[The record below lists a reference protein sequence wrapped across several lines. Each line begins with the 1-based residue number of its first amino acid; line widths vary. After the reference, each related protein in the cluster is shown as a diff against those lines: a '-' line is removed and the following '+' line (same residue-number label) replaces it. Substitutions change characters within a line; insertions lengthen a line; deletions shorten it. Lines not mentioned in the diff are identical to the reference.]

1 MLKQARVDSTQ
12 VNWIFLLL
20 RNGLVLVF
28 STCLLWAQ
36 PLTQTIKGKV
46 LDQDTQAPLIGA
58 NIIVKNSSPV
68 RGATTDNQGAFWI
81 EQIKV
86 GRYDLLVTY
95 IGYESYVVPEV
106 LVSSAKEVV
115 LKIQLEP
122 SSIDGEQVLVEG
134 SINKAVPQNSMA
146 VVSARSFTVEEA
158 RRYAGGMDDPAR
170 LAAAFAGVT
179 TGAAQDNAIVVRG
192 NSAKGL
198 LWQVE
203 GVRIPSPNHF
213 PDINVAGGGFVSVLS
228 SHVLDNSDFYT
239 GAFPAEYGNALSGV
253 FDMRLREGNREQREY
268 TVQAG
273 VLGLDLAA
281 EGPIPG
287 LSKASYLFN
296 YRYSTLALIK
306 DLIPSEQI
314 PEYSDLAYKIS
325 VPTKRAGKFTI
336 WGLNSWDLNEE
347 YEEADSSLWTFSW
360 DRMAYDL
367 KMGMSVIGMTHKML
381 LSDKAYIHSSLAQT
395 EQSSSMQM
403 YRLDD
408 SMNLQ
413 DNYLSENSTGTTTLS
428 SYLNT
433 RLNQK
438 HTNRTGLILNCL
450 YYNFDQQAAI
460 NNTLPLTRLV
470 KQDDSANLLQAY
482 TQSRI
487 RLNSSLTLNTGF
499 HLQYFSTNEELSFE
513 PRLGLTWNMGPTK
526 SLSLG
531 YGNHS
536 QLEELRIYFI
546 DVNGSKPNEGL
557 KLSRAHHLVMA
568 YQQQLSINTRVK
580 IEPYFQAAYNVP
592 VIQDSSFSMLNFT
605 QDLTFNSPLVN
616 EGQGHN
622 YGIDLTLERFLTKD
636 MYYLLTTSI
645 FESKYTGGDGVE
657 RNTRYATGYVING
670 LVGKEYRLGRTRE
683 NMLGVSL
690 KLKLAGGA
698 RRSPANNARTVA
710 AQEIITDEYRAFEK
724 QDPSQALLDI
734 SITYR
739 KNKASY
745 SSVWALQL
753 MNALG
758 STTVSYYD
766 YDYKLNE
773 AKLIEEAVVVPSLS
787 YKIEF

>member
-1 MLKQARVDSTQ
+1 MLKQARLDSTPRKR
-12 VNWIFLLL
+12 IFLIL
-20 RNGLVLVF
+20 RTALMMVF
-28 STCLLWAQ
+28 STGLLWAQ

-58 NIIVKNSSPV
+58 NIIVKNSTPV
-68 RGATTDNQGAFWI
+68 RGATTDSEGAFWI
-81 EQIKV
+81 EHVQV

-122 SSIDGEQVLVEG
+122 SSIEGEQVLVEG
-134 SINKAVPQNSMA
+134 STSKAIPQNSMA

-170 LAAAFAGVT
+170 LAASFAGVT

-268 TVQAG
+268 TLQAG

-306 DLIPSEQI
+306 DLIPSEQV

-325 VPTKRAGKFTI
+325 IPTKRVGKFTF

-367 KMGMSVIGMTHKML
+367 KMGMSVIGMTHKVL
-381 LSDKAYIHSSLAQT
+381 LSDKAYIHTSLAQT
-395 EQSSSMQM
+395 EQNSSMQM

-460 NNTLPLTRLV
+460 NNTLPLTKLV

-487 RLNSSLTLNTGF
+487 RLNSSFTLNTGF

-513 PRLGLTWNMGPTK
+513 PRLGLTWNMRPTK

-616 EGQGHN
+616 EGRGHN
-622 YGIDLTLERFLTKD
+622 YGIDLTLERFLTND
-636 MYYLLTTSI
+636 MYYLFTTSI
-645 FESKYTGGDGVE
+645 FESKYTGGDEIE
-657 RNTRYATGYVING
+657 RNTRYASGFVING
-670 LVGKEYRLGRTRE
+670 LVGKEYRLGDARE

-698 RRSPANNARTVA
+698 RRSPVNIARTVA
-710 AQEIITDEYRAFEK
+710 AKEIVTNEHRAFED
-724 QDPSQALLDI
+724 QDPGQALLDI

-773 AKLIEEAVVVPSLS
+773 AKLIEEAIVVPSLS